1 MPEENTM
8 TFDFTGAPPVTGM
21 PGGDRIAPGTYLLG
35 VKNLNKAPAKSGRP
49 MVTATFA
56 VANDGPALGK
66 KVMERFV
73 FPRAD
78 HPEDS
83 DFALRRWH
91 GFLVA
96 CGMKERK
103 GKLTLNL
110 DTLLEKELVAE
121 VDDETVPA
129 SGEYPERTQS
139 RPMAF
144 YRKSAPEAK
153 SVGKTSAPVAASA
166 PTTTPTAAAQPA
178 ATAPAADD
186 DFASEE
192 PAEAAAPAGEE
203 EDLFADLE

>member
-21 PGGDRIAPGTYLLG
+21 PGGDRIAPGTYLLA
-35 VKNLNKAPAKSGRP
+35 VKNLNKAPTKAGKP

-110 DTLLEKELVAE
+110 DTLLEKELVSE

-144 YRKSAPEAK
+144 YRKSAPEGK
-153 SVGKTSAPVAASA
+153 DVGKTSPIPTVAAPAAA
-166 PTTTPTAAAQPA
+166 PAQVAQPA
-178 ATAPAADD
+178 AAPAED

-192 PAEAAAPAGEE
+192 PAEAAPAGEE
-203 EDLFADLE
+203 DDLFADLE